1 MMTISLTEMPARP
14 SHAGAGPVIYSF
26 DDWHNGGT
34 PPKGWDCAD
43 AIRDG
48 WTKAEIETFMRATV
62 EPWSPPTPPPPPEK
76 PARAPS
82 QTMPRKAIEVDA
94 MEPRRSII
102 LDRRDPMP
110 SARALIADRYT
121 IGKVFTIRHYRGG
134 FYAWTGAHYEHVD
147 GDAVNAEIWR
157 FLEWSLHATEEGT
170 KPFQPTRSRVGDV
183 FSALAA
189 ASNLPAIIDAPVWL
203 ADSKDMPPA
212 DEFLPVG
219 NGLLHLV
226 SGELYPATPKYFGL
240 NAAGVAYDPDAPEPT
255 GWLKFLSQ
263 IWPDDPQSI
272 EALQDL
278 FGYLLS
284 PDTSQQKIGLIVGP
298 KRSGKGTIARVL
310 TALLGQGSVASP
322 TLASLAMN
330 FGLAPLIGKSLAII
344 GDARLSGK
352 ADQAAIAERLL
363 SISGEDA
370 ITVDRKF
377 LNAWTGRLG
386 VRFLIMTNELPRLA
400 DASGA
405 LASRFVVLTMCQS
418 FFGKEDRGLGNRL
431 LSELPGILNWALDGF
446 RRLRGR
452 GYFMPT
458 ESAKEAVSELEA
470 LGSPIGA
477 FLKEKCIVAPGGQVA
492 PLVLYREWSEWCA
505 RNGRKEPGTAQT
517 FGRDVRAVVAGLK
530 ISKPRVDG
538 VQARLYEG
546 IALRTDAVWPDSE
559 F

>member
-1 MMTISLTEMPARP
+1 MTLSLAETPAP
-14 SHAGAGPVIYSF
+14 PAGTPFPFS
-26 DDWHNGGT
+26 DWHSGGK
-34 PPKGWDCAD
+34 PPKGWDAAD

-48 WTKAEIETFMRATV
+48 WTKAEIETFMRASV
-62 EPWSPPTPPPPPEK
+62 EPWSPPPLPEAEAAS
-76 PARAPS
+76 PAGPS
-82 QTMPRKAIEVDA
+82 QTMPRKAIEADA
-94 MEPRRSII
+94 TEPRRSVI

-121 IGKVFTIRHYRGG
+121 IGKVVTIRHYRAV
-134 FYAWTGAHYEHVD
+134 FYSWTGAYYGHVD
-147 GDAVNAEIWR
+147 QDAVNAEIWQ

-170 KPFQPTRSRVGDV
+170 KPFQPTRARVGDV

-189 ASNLPAIIDAPVWL
+189 ASNLPAVIEAPVWL
-203 ADSKDMPPA
+203 ADSRDMPPA
-212 DEFLPVG
+212 DEFLPVA

-226 SGELYPATPKYFGL
+226 SGNLYPATPTYFGL

-255 GWLKFLSQ
+255 EWLKFLSQ

-272 EALQDL
+272 ETLQDL

-310 TALLGQGSVASP
+310 TALLGQGSVAHP
-322 TLASLAMN
+322 TLASLATN
-330 FGLAPLIGKSLAII
+330 FGLAPFIGKSLAII

-370 ITVDRKF
+370 LTIDRKF

-386 VRFLIMTNELPRLA
+386 VRFLIMTNELPRIA

-405 LASRFVVLTMCQS
+405 LASRFVVLTMEQS

-431 LSELPGILNWALDGF
+431 IGELPGILNWALAGY
-446 RRLRGR
+446 RRLRLR
-452 GYFMPT
+452 GFFLQPN
-458 ESAKEAVSELEA
+458 SARDAINELEA
-470 LGSPIGA
+470 LGSPISA
-477 FLKEKCIVAPGGQVA
+477 FLKERCVVAPGLHCA
-492 PLVLYREWSEWCA
+492 PGTLYREWVEWCTA
-505 RNGRKEPGTAQT
+505 NGRNAPGTLQT
-517 FGRDVRAVVAGLK
+517 FGRDLRSAVPGLK
-530 ISKPRVDG
+530 VAQPRIDG
-538 VQARLYEG
+538 RQARVYEG
-546 IALRTDAVWPDSE
+546 VSLATSPESGAE